1 MARNRIKEGDEYGY
15 PVSVS
20 LNGEPLDVANVELI
34 EFCIGHVRKTW
45 PDEVS
50 YDAEEGIFYV
60 PITQE
65 ESFCFPADDVIEAD
79 VRVRFLG
86 GGVIGAEKKRYVFV
100 NDALSEAVI

>member
-1 MARNRIKEGDEYGY
+1 MKGLSRFISGIIGTNQPLTRRFLSYSEAFGSMAEGRLAD
-15 PVSVS
+15 
-20 LNGEPLDVANVELI
+20 
-34 EFCIGHVRKTW
+34 F
-45 PDEVS
+45 EVS

-65 ESFCFPADDVIEAD
+65 ESFGFPADDVIEAD